1 MDYRMKLACALAEQT
16 GLAQEELA
24 GYLEI
29 PPNPELGDYAFPCF
43 RLAKTLRKAPPAIAA
58 DLAAR
63 LKLPAGIARAEAA
76 GGYLNFFAD
85 KAGYAADVLKR
96 VLTERERYGASDQ
109 GGGKNV
115 CVEFSSINIAKPFHI
130 GHLPST
136 AIGNSLNRIYQFL
149 GYHTIAINHLGD
161 WGTQFG
167 KMIVAYKKWGEGR
180 PIEESSVRELVK
192 LYVRFHEEAEK
203 EEAASPDKHSAL
215 NDEARAWFH
224 KIEQG
229 DPEAV
234 SLWQRMKDLTL
245 KEVGAVYDLLGVHFD
260 SYAGESFY
268 EDKMPAVI
276 EELRESG
283 VAKLDKGALIVD
295 LSAYD
300 MPPCI
305 ILKSDG
311 STIYAT
317 RDIAAAIY
325 RKETY
330 DFVKSLYVVAYQQNL
345 HFKQFF
351 KVLELM
357 GRTWVKD
364 MEHVNFG
371 MVSMEEGTLST
382 RHGNVVYLEDVLHAS
397 MEKTLE
403 IIKEKSP
410 DLPNKEAA
418 ARAVG
423 VGAVVWGVLY
433 NSRIKDISFSWAKV
447 LNFDGETGP
456 YAQYTHAR
464 CCSVLRKA
472 GVSAPSAEV
481 DCGALLDASAMA
493 LVKAI
498 AAFPEAV
505 VAAAEKNEPY
515 LVARAVIEVCASFN
529 KFYYDNRIMDDDPAV
544 RAARLALT
552 DAARLT
558 IRNGL
563 YLLGLEAPER
573 M

>member
-1 MDYRMKLACALAEQT
+1 MPPQKIAERLAEET
-16 GLAQEELA
+16 SK
-24 GYLEI
+24 
-29 PPNPELGDYAFPCF
+29 D
-43 RLAKTLRKAPPAIAA
+43 
-58 DLAAR
+58 
-63 LKLPAGIARAEAA
+63 GIVSRAVAVN
-76 GGYLNFFAD
+76 GYLNLFLDRIRVEKEVLSAVIGGQLFDD
-85 KAGYAADVLKR
+85 KVG
-96 VLTERERYGASDQ
+96 E
-109 GGGKNV
+109 GKTV
-115 CVEFSSINIAKPFHI
+115 CIDYSSINIAKPFHI
-130 GHLPST
+130 GHLGTT
-136 AIGNSLNRIYQFL
+136 AIGSALYKTYKAL
-149 GYHTIAINHLGD
+149 GYHVVGINHLGD

-167 KMIVAYKKWGEGR
+167 KMIVAYKKWGEGK
-180 PIEESSVRELVK
+180 PIEESNVRELVK

-203 EEAASPDKHSAL
+203 EEAASADKHSAL
-215 NDEARAWFH
+215 NDEARAWFR

-245 KEVGAVYDLLGVHFD
+245 KEVGAVYDLLGVEFD

-283 VAKLDKGALIVD
+283 IAKVDKGALIVD
-295 LSAYD
+295 LSEYD

-325 RKETY
+325 RKKTY
-330 DFVKSLYVVAYQQNL
+330 DFAKSLYVVAYQQNL
-345 HFKQFF
+345 HFRQFF

-357 GRTWVKD
+357 GRDWVKD

-382 RHGNVVYLEDVLHAS
+382 RHGNVVYLEDVLKAS

-410 DLPNKEAA
+410 DLEDKESA

-433 NSRIKDISFSWAKV
+433 NSRIKDTSFSWAKV
-447 LNFDGETGP
+447 LNFDGATGP

-472 GVSAPSAEV
+472 GVSAASPDV
-481 DCGALLDASAMA
+481 DCAALTDTSATA

-498 AAFPEAV
+498 AAFPEII

-515 LVARAVIEVCASFN
+515 LVARAVIDVCACFN